1 VQRESW
7 LVTGAPDIAW
17 NINKPQHIGVTEET
31 KTSGPFVVALSGV
44 YAAPLELS
52 GGAVEDRCL
61 EIACEIG
68 IKIRTVE
75 SESQISRLILVAKN
89 ILE

>member
-1 VQRESW
+1 
-7 LVTGAPDIAW
+7 
-17 NINKPQHIGVTEET
+17 
-31 KTSGPFVVALSGV
+31 VVALSGV

-75 SESQISRLILVAKN
+75 SESQISRLILVAK
-89 ILE
+89 IYIRIIHAAVKLG

>member
-1 VQRESW
+1 
-7 LVTGAPDIAW
+7 
-17 NINKPQHIGVTEET
+17 
-31 KTSGPFVVALSGV
+31 VVALSGV